1 MNRWLKFGVSAIM
14 GFSALMKLLDFE
26 NTEIYFQR
34 LSGFGSET
42 VGVSLAL
49 LIFSEML
56 IAFTLPI
63 DWRGQRMIQDATL
76 SILTLFLGLSL
87 TMAFTGMGNCG
98 CFGTTW
104 VSHPWLTVVKNL
116 ALIAIMV
123 RLRYDFGAHKHA

>member
-26 NTEIYFQR
+26 NTVIYFQR

-42 VGVSLAL
+42 VGISVAL

-76 SILTLFLGLSL
+76 LILTLFLGLSL
-87 TMAFTGMGNCG
+87 TMAVTGVKNCG
-98 CFGTTW
+98 CFGASW

>member
-26 NTEIYFQR
+26 NTVIYFQR

-42 VGVSLAL
+42 VGISVAL
-49 LIFSEML
+49 VIFSEML

-63 DWRGQRMIQDATL
+63 DWRGQRMIQDTTAL
-76 SILTLFLGLSL
+76 ILTLFLGLSL
-87 TMAFTGMGNCG
+87 TMAFTSVENCG

>member
-14 GFSALMKLLDFE
+14 GFSALMKLFDFE
-26 NTEIYFQR
+26 NTVIYFQR

-76 SILTLFLGLSL
+76 LILTLFLGLSL
-87 TMAFTGMGNCG
+87 TLAFTGMGNCG

-123 RLRYDFGAHKHA
+123 RLRYDFGAHKYA

>member
-26 NTEIYFQR
+26 NTVIYFQR

-42 VGVSLAL
+42 VGISVAL

-63 DWRGQRMIQDATL
+63 DWRGQRMIQDTTAL
-76 SILTLFLGLSL
+76 MLTLFLGLSL

-98 CFGTTW
+98 CFGTYW
-104 VSHPWLTVVKNL
+104 VSHPWLTVVKNVV
-116 ALIAIMV
+116 LITVMGIS
-123 RLRYDFGAHKHA
+123 RYDGRAHKYA